1 MRRAGQPGPLM
12 GLDLAPPCGAPTTA
26 DEPSRGR
33 RPAAAQPYVLSPPQ
47 GRERLVAL
55 PSPPARGSPEQLLRE
70 ALREGSIAS
79 ATSVVAS
86 LGERIDAL
94 QAETSLQLHRLDQRF
109 AELRE
114 APCTPQLAKLQGLV
128 DGLAET
134 VRGIV
139 READLPAELREAR
152 VRTDVLVQEMVAI
165 GASVHE
171 LGDEVADLHERLGAV
186 EAVRCTRCAGG
197 SPAAAAEG
205 WRMQLVSTLERV
217 ADALSH
223 ADGPEEAGA
232 ERSAAER
239 RHEVKDMVLNLKPAL
254 ERCAAEGAL
263 TETPSSPHRS
273 DGILFDAV
281 AKVRE
286 LEKQVSSLHTQVMV
300 LDAHLHQR
308 GRGDGWADDLAC
320 LSEQQEKLLL
330 RVSGA
335 ERQAEIVGIDVEQFD
350 GQLRR
355 LVGCIGD
362 LQSEAKHFAETRKLM
377 VDLHRV
383 VASTEAQNM
392 QLRTVLEERPWERG
406 EGAAE
411 ELQGLLTQVSGL
423 TCSVDRVEDK
433 VHSLENHWVQVVG
446 ALEGRRVAEVSAPR
460 ALRFCALE
468 AGDLTAEAKDIATE
482 LAGGAAARP
491 ADPAAPRW
499 RPAAGAASRPAYSRL
514 PAECVSFCQR

>member
-1 MRRAGQPGPLM
+1 
-12 GLDLAPPCGAPTTA
+12 
-26 DEPSRGR
+26 
-33 RPAAAQPYVLSPPQ
+33 
-47 GRERLVAL
+47 
-55 PSPPARGSPEQLLRE
+55 
-70 ALREGSIAS
+70 
-79 ATSVVAS
+79 
-86 LGERIDAL
+86 
-94 QAETSLQLHRLDQRF
+94 
-109 AELRE
+109 
-114 APCTPQLAKLQGLV
+114 
-128 DGLAET
+128 
-134 VRGIV
+134 
-139 READLPAELREAR
+139 
-152 VRTDVLVQEMVAI
+152 
-165 GASVHE
+165 
-171 LGDEVADLHERLGAV
+171 
-186 EAVRCTRCAGG
+186 
-197 SPAAAAEG
+197 
-205 WRMQLVSTLERV
+205 MQLVSTLERV

-239 RHEVKDMVLNLKPAL
+239 RHEVEDLVLNLKPAL

-263 TETPSSPHRS
+263 TATPSSPHRS
-273 DGILFDAV
+273 DGVLFDAV

-308 GRGDGWADDLAC
+308 GSGVGPAYHSQGVDVGDRPPWRDAAEALQRGQCELAGRLEAAERDVALFGGRGDEWADDLAC

-330 RVSGA
+330 RVWGA
-335 ERQAEIVGIDVEQFD
+335 EHQAEIVGIDVGQFD

-383 VASTEAQNM
+383 VASTEAQNV

-423 TCSVDRVEDK
+423 SCSVDRIEDK
-433 VHSLENHWVQVVG
+433 VHSLENHLLQVVG
-446 ALEGRRVAEVSAPR
+446 ALEGRGVAEVSAPR

-468 AGDLTAEAKDIATE
+468 AGDSTAEAKDTATE
-482 LAGGAAARP
+482 LAGGAGARP